1 LIYTPVSDHF
11 EYFEELDDVEQFYKT
26 YYEVRDN
33 PNKVAKLIKSVDNPK
48 LFLVPEIY
56 GHEVF
61 NIRSLFDDVYEHEI
75 TIRKH
80 ARYSPPINHEHS
92 YYEMIYVL
100 KGNADN
106 IIEEIPYKMSDGD
119 IFLLPPG
126 VCHRIW
132 VGDDSVIVNII
143 IKKSLFTDRFLE
155 EIGKDGVIAKFVRQ
169 NVYQPLGES
178 KHLKFHT
185 LHHAPLRNILAL
197 LVSEAFRGPNR
208 FQIKKLLLA
217 TVFNYLKVSELY
229 DGEDTC
235 SESEITNN
243 ILEYIHKNHMTV
255 TLSDVANHFNYS
267 VSYLSK
273 LIKKL
278 TGMSFV
284 NILQSIKLK
293 EACHLLVTTN
303 YKIETIMEMVGYNNT
318 MYFNRVFKEKIGTSP
333 SRYRKMHK
341 ESMITRSDN

>member
-1 LIYTPVSDHF
+1 MIYTPVSDHF

-119 IFLLPPG
+119 IFLCLPG
-126 VCHRIW
+126 L
-132 VGDDSVIVNII
+132 S
-143 IKKSLFTDRFLE
+143 
-155 EIGKDGVIAKFVRQ
+155 Q
-169 NVYQPLGES
+169 NLGG
-178 KHLKFHT
+178 
-185 LHHAPLRNILAL
+185 R
-197 LVSEAFRGPNR
+197 
-208 FQIKKLLLA
+208 
-217 TVFNYLKVSELY
+217 
-229 DGEDTC
+229 
-235 SESEITNN
+235 
-243 ILEYIHKNHMTV
+243 
-255 TLSDVANHFNYS
+255 
-267 VSYLSK
+267 
-273 LIKKL
+273 
-278 TGMSFV
+278 
-284 NILQSIKLK
+284 
-293 EACHLLVTTN
+293 
-303 YKIETIMEMVGYNNT
+303 
-318 MYFNRVFKEKIGTSP
+318 
-333 SRYRKMHK
+333 
-341 ESMITRSDN
+341 